1 MFLMM
6 TGNYENMSVRPK
18 RLRFSVDDYY
28 TMINLGML
36 KNVERAEII
45 DGELIE
51 TMPIGNAHAS
61 CVKILAEILRDILG
75 KDVTHSVQDPIWL
88 DEYNEPIPDLA
99 LLKRRSDFYRGKAPL
114 AEDALLLVEV
124 SDSTLDYDRNR
135 KIPLYAQAGIP
146 EVWLVNIQAGTIE
159 MHCQP
164 RDYSFAVVKIFRR
177 GDVLVS
183 EVLPD
188 VKIKVDEVLGFE
200 NLAS

>member
-1 MFLMM
+1 MFFMM
-6 TGNYENMSVRPK
+6 IGNYENMSVRPK

-28 TMINLGML
+28 TMINLGLL

-61 CVKILAEILRDILG
+61 CVKTLAEMLRDILG
-75 KDVTHSVQDPIWL
+75 KEVTYSVQDPIWL

-99 LLKRRSDFYRGKAPL
+99 LLKRRSDFYRGKTPL
-114 AEDALLLVEV
+114 AEDALLLIEV

-159 MHCQP
+159 VHYEA
-164 RDYSFAVVKIFRR
+164 RDYSFAVVKVFRR
-177 GDVLVS
+177 GDVLTS
-183 EVLPD
+183 EILTD
-188 VKIKVDEVLGFE
+188 IKIKVDEVLGPE